1 MTPIRQWSMAARVLV
16 VLAVVLVIS
25 YLGGCLGGTG
35 IPGDE
40 AVRIAREQID
50 FVPQHTN
57 AEFGRKGFPPT
68 AVWAV
73 TFWIEAAMSMWNCD
87 ISASAVRVGC
97 PNRASNFGPVMRR
110 PAGYSKY
117 SMFNR

>member
-16 VLAVVLVIS
+16 VLAVVLVVS

-35 IPGDE
+35 IAGDE

-57 AEFGRKGFPPT
+57 AEFGRKGFPPV

-73 TFWIEAAMSMWNCD
+73 TFWIEAEGEDGGFARR
-87 ISASAVRVGC
+87 SAVEIHADTGVVLAVHHK
-97 PNRASNFGPVMRR
+97 P
-110 PAGYSKY
+110 
-117 SMFNR
+117 